1 MHYLF
6 FDAMQ
11 DSSKYRFAD
20 DGVSL
25 FFLNNSMELEISK
38 LYEIPVFWQS
48 IQNCSFSWIDFVR
61 NMGLWFCLSLN
72 SGIILF
78 QSHFSLCRRLVYR
91 LIFLWYSVGVY
102 LYTRHNFCQ
111 VFQVHRFLSECGE
124 KKKLPPPVK
133 MTPSSLLLFF

>member
-1 MHYLF
+1 
-6 FDAMQ
+6 MQ

-25 FFLNNSMELEISK
+25 FFFKNSMELEISK

-61 NMGLWFCLSLN
+61 NMGLWIVDKLISDISVRLCLSLN

-78 QSHFSLCRRLVYR
+78 QSHFSLCRRLVCR
-91 LIFLWYSVGVY
+91 LIFL
-102 LYTRHNFCQ
+102 
-111 VFQVHRFLSECGE
+111 
-124 KKKLPPPVK
+124 
-133 MTPSSLLLFF
+133 